1 MSLERSQYSYRK
13 LISLED
19 QLKRINQFAD
29 EAQEKIDY
37 AEAHNDE
44 VLQGIRIVEDFLR
57 RRGRICY
64 GGTAMNAYLPKK
76 YKFYDPE
83 ASIPDYDFLTTDA
96 AADLAELEKDL
107 RAEGFTEIAAR
118 PGIHDGTTKLFLN
131 YIAIAD
137 LTEVDEGLYDIF
149 KRKAKVMKGITFM
162 DINSLRM
169 MMYLELSRPRGE
181 VERWKKVYERLL
193 LLQYVAPAAACS
205 NKDYNEIKVAAPIY
219 SSIFH
224 YGLNHD
230 RVFAGASVVELYQ
243 RSTRTKVSANRLE
256 HSHFPIIFYSPSLE
270 QDAEH
275 VSKLLGDTKDVLVQ
289 MIESVGDYVPR
300 MCVVKFA
307 RRPILLIVEETACH
321 SFNTVQF
328 GPEERPV
335 RIASLDLLVTL
346 YFSLELSPEKVLKKF
361 FPMKIH
367 CMAQEAIDISN
378 FLRRFPSRSQWP
390 FISLDCSGHQKGFAS
405 LLREKFERAAEAKRR
420 RREKYMEDLSF
431 SSSSTR
437 EQSSSRS
444 GSGRTRSVRASKTRM
459 KTMKK
464 SSKK

>member
-19 QLKRINQFAD
+19 QLKKIDQFAD
-29 EAQEKIDY
+29 VAQEKIDY

-76 YKFYDPE
+76 YKFYDPDN
-83 ASIPDYDFLTTDA
+83 SIPDYDFLTTDS

-118 PGIHDGTTKLFLN
+118 PGMHEGTTKLFLN
-131 YIAIAD
+131 YVAIAD
-137 LTEVDEGLYDIF
+137 LTEIDEGLYDIF
-149 KRKAKVMKGITFM
+149 KRKAHTLKGIAYM

-193 LLQYVAPAAACS
+193 LLQYVAPATACS

-230 RVFAGASVVELYQ
+230 RVFAGASIVDLYQ
-243 RSTRTKVSANRLE
+243 RSTRTKVSGNRLE
-256 HSHFPIIFYSPSLE
+256 NSHFPIIFYSPSLE
-270 QDAEH
+270 ADAEQ
-275 VSKLLGDTKDVLVQ
+275 VSKLLGDTKDVATQ
-289 MIESVGDYVPR
+289 MIESIGDYVPR

-307 RRPILLIVEETACH
+307 KRPVLLIVAETACH
-321 SFNTVQF
+321 SFNTVKF
-328 GPEERPV
+328 GHEERQV

-378 FLRRFPSRSQWP
+378 YLRRFPLRSQWP

-405 LLREKFERAAEAKRR
+405 LLREKFERAAEAKRQ
-420 RREKYMEDLSF
+420 RREKLLEDLSF
-431 SSSSTR
+431 SSSNR
-437 EQSSSRS
+437 SSSTHSRKKS
-444 GSGRTRSVRASKTRM
+444 LKKTVKKPVK

-464 SSKK
+464 TKSSKK